1 MNILYTDPDIIV
13 ANKPAG
19 ISSQHTDDNSG
30 LPDIL
35 SRELNTEI
43 FTVHRLDVQ
52 TNGLI
57 VYAKNRTS
65 AAVLSKE
72 ITNGVFEKEY
82 TAKVHGEPT
91 EKSGTFTDLLFKDS
105 KKNKSYVVKRE
116 RKGVKK
122 AVLNYETLCTQ
133 ETPLGRISTVK
144 IKLVTG
150 RTHQIRVQFAS
161 RKMPLVGD
169 GKYGAADNAPA
180 LALTCTRLV
189 FTHPSTGEKIEFSL
203 SDNR

>member
-1 MNILYTDPDIIV
+1 MNIIYQDTDIIV

-19 ISSQHTDDNSG
+19 ISSQHTDTNNG

-35 SRELNTEI
+35 SKELNTEI
-43 FTVHRLDVQ
+43 FTVHRLDIQ

-57 VYAKNRTS
+57 VYAKNKTA

-72 ITNGVFEKEY
+72 ITDDVFTKEY
-82 TAKVHGEPT
+82 IARVHGEPT

-122 AVLNYETLCTQ
+122 AVLNYETLAV
-133 ETPLGRISTVK
+133 EDTPLGRISTVK

-161 RKMPLVGD
+161 RRMPLVGD

-180 LALTCTRLV
+180 LALTSARLA
-189 FTHPSTGEKIEFSL
+189 FIHPKTGKTLDFSL
-203 SDNR
+203 E

>member
-1 MNILYTDPDIIV
+1 MNIIYQDTDIIV

-19 ISSQHTDDNSG
+19 ISSQHTDTNNG

-35 SRELNTEI
+35 SKELNTEI
-43 FTVHRLDVQ
+43 FTVHRLDIQ

-57 VYAKNRTS
+57 VYAKNKTA

-72 ITNGVFEKEY
+72 ITDDVFTKEY
-82 TAKVHGEPT
+82 IARVHGEPT

-122 AVLNYETLCTQ
+122 AVLNYETLAV
-133 ETPLGRISTVK
+133 EDTPLGRISTVK

-161 RKMPLVGD
+161 RRMPLVGD

-180 LALTCTRLV
+180 LALTSSRLA
-189 FTHPSTGEKIEFSL
+189 FIHPKTGKTLDFSL
-203 SDNR
+203 E

>member
-1 MNILYTDPDIIV
+1 MNIIYQDTDIIV

-19 ISSQHTDDNSG
+19 ISSQHTDTNNG

-35 SRELNTEI
+35 SKELNTEI
-43 FTVHRLDVQ
+43 FTVHRLDIQ

-57 VYAKNRTS
+57 VYAKNKTA

-72 ITNGVFEKEY
+72 ITDDVFTKEY
-82 TAKVHGEPT
+82 IARVHGEPT

-122 AVLNYETLCTQ
+122 AVLNYETLAV
-133 ETPLGRISTVK
+133 EDTPLGRISTVK

-161 RKMPLVGD
+161 RRMPLVGD

-180 LALTCTRLV
+180 LALTSARLA
-189 FTHPSTGEKIEFSL
+189 FIHPKTGKTLEFSL
-203 SDNR
+203 E